1 MFTPQQIK
9 EIRLSPVAD
18 HAMEYRLDGPKIF
31 WKVNGGKSL
40 SQKKFG
46 RLIGWG
52 DITVARWESGATTP
66 SRANNLILDAWKSSS
81 DFRYLV
87 ALRFQDYLEG
97 GEPMSD
103 NIVQLSDHK
112 SSEKL
117 VPCPA
122 CSGNGYVGAGDSVY
136 DDCGMCDSQ
145 GEVEESY
152 AKEWPFK

>member
-18 HAMEYRLDGPKIF
+18 HAMEDLLDGPKIF

-52 DITVARWESGATTP
+52 DVTVARWESGSSTP

-87 ALRFQDYLEG
+87 ALRFQDYLREKKQCPITRRSLFHVPRVVAMDT
-97 GEPMSD
+97 E
-103 NIVQLSDHK
+103 VQ
-112 SSEKL
+112 
-117 VPCPA
+117 VP
-122 CSGNGYVGAGDSVY
+122 
-136 DDCGMCDSQ
+136 
-145 GEVEESY
+145 
-152 AKEWPFK
+152 